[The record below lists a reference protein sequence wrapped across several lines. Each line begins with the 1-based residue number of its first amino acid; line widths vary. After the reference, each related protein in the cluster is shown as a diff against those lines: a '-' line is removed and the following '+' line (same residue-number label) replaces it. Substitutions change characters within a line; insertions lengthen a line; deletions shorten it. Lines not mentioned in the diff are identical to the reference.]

1 MSLREIVLDTETT
14 GLRPEEGHR
23 IVEIGCIELVNHL
36 PTGRTFQ
43 TYLNPDRLMEAGATA
58 VSGITDEMLRDKPRF
73 PEMARGFLDFL
84 STSPLVIHNA
94 AFDMGF
100 VNHELRLAG
109 FPLLLPER
117 AIDTVGMARQK
128 FPGSPASLD
137 ALCKRFNIDLSERAK
152 HGALLDARLLASVY
166 LELIGGRQPHLAL
179 AGEGDEGFGGLRS
192 GPARAPRPVPL
203 APLITPEEEA
213 AHAAFVADLGPKALW
228 KS

>member
-43 TYLNPDRLMEAGATA
+43 TYLNPERSMEAGATA
-58 VSGITDEMLRDKPRF
+58 VSGITDDMLRDKPRF

-117 AIDTVGMARQK
+117 AIDTVAMARQK

-137 ALCKRFNIDLSERAK
+137 ALCKRFNVDLSERVK
-152 HGALLDARLLASVY
+152 HGALLDARLLACVY

-179 AGEGDEGFGGLRS
+179 AGEDDEGLAGLRG
-192 GPARAPRPVPL
+192 GPARAPRPAPL
-203 APLITPEEEA
+203 APLITAEEEA
-213 AHAAFVADLGPKALW
+213 AHAAFVLDLGPKAIW
-228 KS
+228 KV